1 MFQES
6 LVESTPLLRT
16 NNRWPV
22 FFSVAAQATIIAL
35 AIAIPLLHPE
45 VLPKQALQHL
55 DFLPSPVKPPAP
67 PPPTQLVHLQAVP
80 ATNAPTAP
88 APQEPLINK
97 TLAASSTSDLPP
109 VANPTIAMSSGN
121 YSGTTSPFT
130 PGTTASTPHVVP
142 VPTAPSGPISV
153 SEGVFAG
160 YLVTPI
166 QPQYPA
172 IARASGVQGT
182 VIIQAIISKS
192 GTIESAHVVSGPVLL
207 QGSALQ
213 AVRNARYHPYLLNHQ
228 PTEVETTFSIN
239 FRLGS
244 E

>member
-22 FFSVAAQATIIAL
+22 LFSVAAQATIIAL

-55 DFLPSPVKPPAP
+55 DFLPSPVRPPAP
-67 PPPTQLVHLQAVP
+67 PPPPQLVHLQTAS
-80 ATNAPTAP
+80 ATSAPTAP
-88 APQEPLINK
+88 ATQAPLIN
-97 TLAASSTSDLPP
+97 TSAAQPFTSDGHLADNP
-109 VANPTIAMSSGN
+109 VIPLNI
-121 YSGTTSPFT
+121 GTSHPGSPFSIA
-130 PGTTASTPHVVP
+130 PPAPASHVVP